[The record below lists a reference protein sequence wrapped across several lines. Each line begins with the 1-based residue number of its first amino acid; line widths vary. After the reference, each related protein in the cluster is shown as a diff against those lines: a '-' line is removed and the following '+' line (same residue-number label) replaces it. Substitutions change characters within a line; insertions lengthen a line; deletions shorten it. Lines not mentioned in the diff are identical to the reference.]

1 MGASKVS
8 GGKGRNELS
17 ANETAA
23 KAGKAQRLAARP
35 ISQS

>member
-1 MGASKVS
+1 MGANSVS

-23 KAGKAQRLAARP
+23 SAGKAHGLEARP